1 MHGVG
6 SVGEASRPRPTGG
19 GEPLNRTRTKAIEVD
34 EAELSWLLD
43 LFGVNHL
50 VGVQGAEERTVM
62 LSERSNVVC
71 PAHGRTLKPDAC
83 RSCAFLAG
91 DLAADPAK

>member
-1 MHGVG
+1 MK
-6 SVGEASRPRPTGG
+6 PLTQTG
-19 GEPLNRTRTKAIEVD
+19 TKVIEVD

-50 VGVQGAEERTVM
+50 VGIQGTEERTVT

-71 PAHGRTLKPDAC
+71 PAHGRILRPDAC

-91 DLAADPAK
+91 DISADPMK

>member
-1 MHGVG
+1 VVG
-6 SVGEASRPRPTGG
+6 KPPGPDLREEVNPLTQTG
-19 GEPLNRTRTKAIEVD
+19 TKVIEVD

-43 LFGVNHL
+43 LLGVNHL
-50 VGVQGAEERTVM
+50 AGVQGTEERTVT
-62 LSERSNVVC
+62 LSERSSLVC

-91 DLAADPAK
+91 DLPADPAR

>member
-1 MHGVG
+1 VVG
-6 SVGEASRPRPTGG
+6 KPPGPDLREEVNPLTQTGI
-19 GEPLNRTRTKAIEVD
+19 KVIEVD

-43 LFGVNHL
+43 LLGVNHL
-50 VGVQGAEERTVM
+50 VGVQGTEERTVV

-91 DLAADPAK
+91 DLPADPAK

>member
-1 MHGVG
+1 VVG
-6 SVGEASRPRPTGG
+6 QPPGPDVREEVNPLTQTGI
-19 GEPLNRTRTKAIEVD
+19 KVIEVD

-43 LFGVNHL
+43 LLGVNHL
-50 VGVQGAEERTVM
+50 VGVQGTEERTVV

-71 PAHGRTLKPDAC
+71 PAHGRSLKPDAC

-91 DLAADPAK
+91 DLPADLAK